1 MKWFDA
7 LVDWWWDIRNP
18 FEESWDSSFP
28 FEESWDS
35 SFPEI
40 SDDLGCPDTEP
51 TSPGALD
58 SDLGRLR

>member
-1 MKWFDA
+1 VKWFDA

-28 FEESWDS
+28 
-35 SFPEI
+35 EI
-40 SDDLGCPDTEP
+40 PDDLGCPDTEP

>member
-18 FEESWDSSFP
+18 FEG
-28 FEESWDS
+28 SWDS

-40 SDDLGCPDTEP
+40 PDDLGCPDTEP

-58 SDLGRLR
+58 TLPGELK